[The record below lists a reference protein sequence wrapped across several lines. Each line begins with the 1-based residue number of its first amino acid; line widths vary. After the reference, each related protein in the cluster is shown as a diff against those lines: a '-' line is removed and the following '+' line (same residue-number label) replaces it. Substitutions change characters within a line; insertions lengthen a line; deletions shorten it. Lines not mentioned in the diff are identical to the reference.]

1 MQQLIKTVL
10 CSLYLVFFVGHLMAS
25 DIIPAP
31 LKTELLDG
39 KYELPSSPSYSF
51 SNSCCKEA
59 AMMAGYLKNQ
69 FGMYARSSKGPKTDI
84 QLIITESKKIDSE
97 AEGYE
102 LKVTSTGISIVAPSS
117 AGIYYG
123 IQSLLQ
129 ILSDKN
135 GTVNRTIRCQHI
147 TDKPRFAWRAF
158 MLDEARN
165 FKGTP
170 VVKKLLDQ
178 MAALKM
184 NTFHWHLTDDQGWRI
199 EIKKYPLLTTIGS
212 VRKVTQTG
220 GIGSKTFDSTVHK
233 GYYTKQEIK
242 EIVQYAAARHIKV
255 VPEIEMP
262 GHASAAIA
270 AYPWLG
276 VTGEKNE
283 VAVTYGVFKDIYN
296 VADPRVVGF
305 FRDVLNEVAAMFP
318 SNIIHIGGD
327 EVIFDQWKSSPYV
340 QQFIEKNKVKS
351 PADLQLW
358 FTNSISS
365 YLSKKQLR
373 MMGWNDITGNQ
384 IHDYTDIRDT
394 KLDRKLSPNTIV
406 HFWKGDP
413 VLVNQTVLDGYDV
426 VNSYHEFTYLD
437 YDYTSIS
444 LQKAYSFEPV
454 PETLDPKLHHKV
466 LGLGCQMWGEWI
478 TTHEKMY
485 EQIFPRIAAYAE
497 VGWTDKRNKNYN
509 RFQAALP
516 ALESTW
522 KKNGISGKN
531 INF

>member
-1 MQQLIKTVL
+1 MQQYTKIGLS
-10 CSLYLVFFVGHLMAS
+10 SLFIIFFVGSLIAS
-25 DIIPAP
+25 EIIPSP
-31 LKTELLDG
+31 LKTELLEG
-39 KYELPSSPSYSF
+39 RYALPSSPAYSF
-51 SNSCCKEA
+51 SIKCKNEA
-59 AMMAGYLKNQ
+59 ALMAGYLKDR
-69 FGMYARSSKGPKTDI
+69 FGIDARNSKGPGADI
-84 QLIITESKKIDSE
+84 QLIITETKKADAV
-97 AEGYE
+97 AEGYQ
-102 LKVTSTGISIVAPSS
+102 LKITGEGIRITAPSS
-117 AGIYYG
+117 AGIFYG

-129 ILSDKN
+129 LLSDQN
-135 GTVNRTIRCQHI
+135 GSLIRSLQCQQI
-147 TDKPRFAWRAF
+147 TDKPRFVWRSF

-276 VTGEKNE
+276 VTGKKIE
-283 VAVTYGVFKDIYN
+283 VAVTYGVFKDIFN

-305 FRDVLNEVAAMFP
+305 FHDVLNEVAAMFP

-327 EVIFDQWKSSPYV
+327 EVIFDQWKSSPCV

-365 YLSKKQLR
+365 YLGKKQLR
-373 MMGWNDITGNQ
+373 MMGWNDITGHQ
-384 IHDYTDIRDT
+384 IHETTGIRDT
-394 KLDRKLSPNTIV
+394 KPDRKLSPNTIV

-413 VLVNQTVLDGYDV
+413 ALVNETVLNGYDV

-437 YDYTSIS
+437 YNYTSIS

-509 RFQAALP
+509 RFKAALP